1 METAPAIGIDVGGTK
16 IAGALVA
23 ADGRLLAE
31 TRHESPATDVAAI
44 LGTIVNLVD
53 ELRQH
58 TGEAPAGVGVA
69 AAGFVAEDRSTI
81 YFAPNL
87 AWRSEK
93 IGVELNERLGCNV
106 VVENDANAAAW
117 GEYRF
122 GGHDDSGGELL
133 ALTIGTGIG
142 GGLVHGGELV
152 RGGFGIAG
160 EVGHLRVE
168 QNGRLCGCG
177 QHGCWEQYGSGSALT
192 RTTRKLVAARTDG
205 SEHLLQRA
213 GGDADAVT
221 GPMIGEAAAAGDAF
235 AKARLEELG
244 TWIGIGAASLAAVLD
259 PRLIVL
265 GGGVSEIGEPLLEV
279 VRRAFEANLPAAGF
293 RPVAEIR
300 IASLGN
306 RAGVLGA
313 ADLSRPRAHD

>member
-1 METAPAIGIDVGGTK
+1 
-16 IAGALVA
+16 
-23 ADGRLLAE
+23 
-31 TRHESPATDVAAI
+31 
-44 LGTIVNLVD
+44 
-53 ELRQH
+53 LRQH
-58 TGEAPAGVGVA
+58 TDEAPAGVGVA

-122 GGHDDSGGELL
+122 GGHDNSGGELL

-142 GGLVHGGELV
+142 GGLVHGGQLV

-160 EVGHLRVE
+160 EVGHLRVV
-168 QNGRLCGCG
+168 QDGRPCGCG
-177 QHGCWEQYGSGSALT
+177 QKGCWEQYGSGSALT
-192 RTTRKLVAARTDG
+192 KGTRGLVASGAAG
-205 SEHLLQRA
+205 SAYLLEKA
-213 GGDADAVT
+213 GGDPAAVT
-221 GPMIGEAAAAGDAF
+221 GPMIGEAAAEGDAF
-235 AKARLEELG
+235 AQARIDEVG
-244 TWIGIGAASLAAVLD
+244 TWIGVGAATLAAVLD

-265 GGGVSEIGEPLLEV
+265 GGGVSEIGDPLLDV
-279 VRRAFEANLPAAGF
+279 VRAAFEANLPAAGY

-300 IASLGN
+300 VATLGN

-313 ADLSRPRAHD
+313 ADLSRPRVDD